1 MVVSWGGVQVFHRQ
15 RKFLQYACC
24 SIDVN
29 SDEREREQQAEGRCT
44 KPSKYSLLFDKRKI
58 VQVKF
63 TLIPIF
69 LLFLLFTSTS
79 LGCRFL
85 LLFFLF
91 VVGSVR
97 PRVYGRRSPASN
109 SFLGCFCRFDASLSF
124 MTGSSIEDLRVAGLG
139 KQLTRCMAICWQT
152 PISNVYR
159 ESDEKK

>member
-1 MVVSWGGVQVFHRQ
+1 MVSWGGVKVFHRQ
-15 RKFLQYACC
+15 KKFLQYACW

-44 KPSKYSLLFDKRKI
+44 KPSKCSLLFDKRKSE
-58 VQVKF
+58 QVKF

-69 LLFLLFTSTS
+69 LFFLLFTSTS

-85 LLFFLF
+85 LLFFFF

-97 PRVYGRRSPASN
+97 PRVYGRRSPACN
-109 SFLGCFCRFDASLSF
+109 SFLGCFCNFGASLSF
-124 MTGSSIEDLRVAGLG
+124 MTGSGIEDLRVAGLG
-139 KQLTRCMAICWQT
+139 KQLARCRALRWQT
-152 PISNVYR
+152 PISYVYR